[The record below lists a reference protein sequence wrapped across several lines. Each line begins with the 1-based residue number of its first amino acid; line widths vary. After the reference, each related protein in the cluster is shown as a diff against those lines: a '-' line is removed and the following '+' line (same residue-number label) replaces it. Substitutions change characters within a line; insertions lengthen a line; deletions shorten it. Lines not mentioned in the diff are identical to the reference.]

1 MLSIGPLRLSGDY
14 MAFSTDSNL
23 TELIPDILDFGIDA
37 FTDEHA
43 RAQADIEREIRNR
56 WWHRKGIKGEMVA
69 SYLTESQWTR
79 AAAYLVLWKYALPQ
93 LTNWVDDDRF
103 LQMIDF
109 YKARYGEELDAVF
122 QDGVE
127 YDADNDGSV
136 TDKEKESIPLNRL
149 DR

>member
-1 MLSIGPLRLSGDY
+1 MQSIGPPELSGDY

-23 TELIPDILDFGIDA
+23 IELVPDILDFGITE

-43 RAQADIEREIRNR
+43 RAQADVEREIRNR
-56 WWHRKGIKGEMVA
+56 WWHRKGIKGEMNA

-79 AAAYLVLWKYALPQ
+79 ATSYLVLWKYALPQ

-127 YDADNDGSV
+127 YDADDDGTV

>member
-1 MLSIGPLRLSGDY
+1 M
-14 MAFSTDSNL
+14 N
-23 TELIPDILDFGIDA
+23 
-37 FTDEHA
+37 
-43 RAQADIEREIRNR
+43 
-56 WWHRKGIKGEMVA
+56 A
-69 SYLTESQWTR
+69 SYLTEAQWTR
-79 AAAYLVLWKYALPQ
+79 ATSYLVLWKYALPQ

-109 YKARYGEELDAVF
+109 YRARYGEEMDAVF

-127 YDADNDGSV
+127 YDADDDGSV

>member
-1 MLSIGPLRLSGDY
+1 MQFGGPRKSSGDD
-14 MAFSTDSNL
+14 MAFSTDNNL
-23 TELIPDILDFGIDA
+23 TELVPDILDFGITA

-56 WWHRKGIKGEMVA
+56 WWHRKGIAGEMDV

-79 AAAYLVLWKYALPQ
+79 SASYLVLWKYALPQ

-127 YDADNDGSV
+127 YDANDDGSV
-136 TDKEKESIPLNRL
+136 SNKEKEPIALNRL

>member
-1 MLSIGPLRLSGDY
+1 MQFGGPLKSSGDD

-23 TELIPDILDFGIDA
+23 TELVPDILDFGITA

-56 WWHRKGIKGEMVA
+56 WWHRKGIAGEMDA

-79 AAAYLVLWKYALPQ
+79 SAAYLVLWKYALPQ

-103 LQMIDF
+103 LRMIDF
-109 YKARYGEELDAVF
+109 YKVRYGEELDAIF
-122 QDGVE
+122 ADGVE

-136 TDKEKESIPLNRL
+136 TNKEKEVIALNRL

>member
-1 MLSIGPLRLSGDY
+1 

-23 TELIPDILDFGIDA
+23 TELVPDILDFGITA
-37 FTDEHA
+37 FTDEHT

-56 WWHRKGIKGEMVA
+56 WWHRKGIKGEMNA

-79 AAAYLVLWKYALPQ
+79 SAAYLVLWKYALPQ

-109 YKARYGEELDAVF
+109 YKARYGEELEAVF
-122 QDGVE
+122 ADGVE

-136 TDKEKESIPLNRL
+136 TDKEKEVINLKRL

>member
-1 MLSIGPLRLSGDY
+1 
-14 MAFSTDSNL
+14 MAFSTDNDL
-23 TELIPDILDFGIDA
+23 EAIIPDLFDLGIPA
-37 FTDEHA
+37 FTAEHA
-43 RAQADIEREIRNR
+43 KAQADIEREIRNR
-56 WWHRKGIKGEMVA
+56 WWHRKGIDGEMVA
-69 SYLTESQWTR
+69 TYLTDSQWTR
-79 AAAYLVLWKYALPQ
+79 SASYLVLWKYALPQ

-127 YDADNDGSV
+127 YDADNDGTV
-136 TDKEKESIPLNRL
+136 TDKEKEVVNLKRL